1 MNLFRHPVRSALALA
16 LACAAVPAFA
26 QHNYSKTVFFG
37 DSLTDSGT
45 FRPGLVQVGGPE
57 AAILG
62 RFTTNPGLVWAEF
75 LADYYGTDA
84 WAANQGGDNF
94 AVGGARVN
102 EDRASP
108 FGTVPS
114 LASQLNHYL
123 AANGG
128 RADPNALYA
137 VWGGAN
143 DLFAVA
149 SGEKPPASIG
159 SVVAAQVGIV
169 AKLQQG
175 GARYVL
181 VPNIPDLGQ
190 TPQFLAQGAAASVA
204 GTQLSTAYNNALY
217 AGLGSAGL
225 RVIPMDTFNLLR
237 EIAASPSAYGFVNA
251 TGTACNIESS
261 LTCSPFN
268 LVTPG
273 ADESYVFAD
282 GVHPTTGAHRVVSQ
296 YAVSLLEGPRQIA
309 LLPHTASVTGRAR
322 AEQVAGHVG
331 ARPEAD
337 GTYWWGGLRADT
349 QRYEHGDL
357 YDGAAPAGL
366 FGVDWVRGATV
377 YGAFAGFGRG
387 RYDLGQ
393 EAGDFRQTD
402 TTLGGFIGWHGD
414 NAWANAQLSYSW
426 LGHDVSRDIRLGAAT
441 RTHTGSPDGSNF
453 SAGLSTGYRF
463 GEGAFRHGPVLSVL
477 SQRIEVD
484 GYAESGGNSS
494 ALILPDQK
502 VDSLIGSL
510 GWQASYAA
518 NPSFSPYL
526 RLSYDREFERPAEE
540 VFAQLQSIQ
549 GLAPYAVPGL
559 EFDRDYGTL
568 GLGAR
573 TRIFGHAADVG
584 VTSTLGQKGGHNATL
599 FITLG
604 GGF

>member
-1 MNLFRHPVRSALALA
+1 MNPFRHPVRSALVLA
-16 LACAAVPAFA
+16 LACAAAPAFA

-37 DSLTDSGT
+37 DSLTDSGA

-84 WAANQGGDNF
+84 WAANQGGDNY
-94 AVGGARVN
+94 AVGGSRLDV
-102 EDRASP
+102 ERAGP
-108 FGTVPS
+108 FGPVPS
-114 LASQLNHYL
+114 LATQLNQYL

-128 RADPNALYA
+128 RADPNALYT

-149 SGEKPPASIG
+149 AGQETPATIVSA
-159 SVVAAQVGIV
+159 VTAQVGIV
-169 AKLQQG
+169 ATLQQS

-190 TPQFLAQGAAASVA
+190 TPQFLAQGAAASA
-204 GTQLSTAYNNALY
+204 GGTQLAVAYNNALY
-217 AGLGSAGL
+217 AGLGAAGL
-225 RVIPMDTFNLLR
+225 RVIPMDTFSLLR
-237 EIAASPSAYGFVNA
+237 EIAASPATFGFVNV

-261 LTCSPFN
+261 LTCSPFD
-268 LVTPG
+268 LVAPG
-273 ADESYVFAD
+273 ADETYAFAD
-282 GVHPTTGAHRVVSQ
+282 GVHPTTGAHRVLSQ

-322 AEQVAGHVG
+322 AEQVAGHLG
-331 ARPEAD
+331 ARPDAD
-337 GTYWWGGLRADT
+337 GLYWWGGLRADT

-357 YDGAAPAGL
+357 YDGMAPAGI
-366 FGVDWVRGATV
+366 FGMDWVRGQAV

-387 RYDLGQ
+387 RYDFGQ
-393 EAGDFRQTD
+393 DAGDFRQTE
-402 TTLGGFIGWHGD
+402 TTLGGFAGWYGD
-414 NAWANAQLSYSW
+414 NAWFNAQLSYSW
-426 LGHDVSRDIRLGAAT
+426 LGHDVNREIRLGAAT
-441 RTHTGSPDGSNF
+441 RVHTGSPDGSNF
-453 SAGLSTGYRF
+453 SAGLGTGYKF

-494 ALILPDQK
+494 ALVLPDQK

-510 GWQASYAA
+510 GWQAIYAGSEA
-518 NPSFSPYL
+518 FSPYL

-540 VFAQLQSIQ
+540 VFAQLQTMP
-549 GLAPYAVPGL
+549 GVAPYAVPGL

-568 GLGAR
+568 LLGAR
-573 TRIFGHAADVG
+573 TRIFGHAADIG
-584 VTSTLGQKGGHNATL
+584 LTSTLGQKGGHNASV

-604 GGF
+604 GF

>member
-1 MNLFRHPVRSALALA
+1 MNPLRYPVRSMLAVA
-16 LACAAVPAFA
+16 LACAALPAAA

-37 DSLTDSGT
+37 DSLTDSGS

-84 WAANQGGDNF
+84 WAANQGGDNY
-94 AVGGARVN
+94 AVGGSRVN
-102 EDRASP
+102 VERTGP
-108 FGTVPS
+108 FGPVPS
-114 LASQLNHYL
+114 LAAQLNQYL
-123 AANGG
+123 TANGG
-128 RADPNALYA
+128 RADPNALYT

-149 SGEKPPASIG
+149 GGQETPATIVSA
-159 SVVAAQVGIV
+159 VTAQVGIV
-169 AKLQQG
+169 GRLQQG
-175 GARYVL
+175 GARYIL

-190 TPQFLAQGAAASVA
+190 TPQFLAQGAAGSAG
-204 GTQLSTAYNNALY
+204 GTQLSVAYNNALY
-217 AGLGSAGL
+217 SGLASAGL
-225 RVIPMDTFNLLR
+225 RVIPMDTFSLLR

-251 TGTACNIESS
+251 TSPACNIESS

-268 LVTPG
+268 LVAPR
-273 ADESYVFAD
+273 ADENYVFAD

-296 YAVSLLEGPRQIA
+296 YAVSLLEAPRQLA
-309 LLPHTASVTGRAR
+309 LLPYTATVTGRAR

-331 ARPEAD
+331 EHPEAD

-349 QRYEHGDL
+349 QRYDDGDL
-357 YDGAAPAGL
+357 YDGMAPAGL
-366 FGVDWVRGATV
+366 FGVDWVRGDLV

-387 RYDLGQ
+387 RYDFGQ
-393 EAGDFRQTD
+393 NAGDFRQTE
-402 TTLGGFIGWHGD
+402 TSLGGFLGWQSG
-414 NAWANAQLSYSW
+414 NTWVNAQVSYSW
-426 LGHDVSRDIRLGAAT
+426 LGHDVNREIVLGTAT
-441 RTHTGSPDGSNF
+441 RVHTGSPDGSNL
-453 SAGLSTGYRF
+453 SAGVSAGYQF
-463 GEGAFRHGPVLSVL
+463 GEGTFRHGPVLSVL

-484 GYAESGGNSS
+484 GYDESGGNSS

-502 VDSLIGSL
+502 VDSLVGSL
-510 GWQASYAA
+510 GWQASYAGSK
-518 NPSFSPYL
+518 NFSPYL

-549 GLAPYAVPGL
+549 GVGPYAVPGL

-568 GLGAR
+568 RLGAR
-573 TRIFGHAADVG
+573 TRIFGQAADVG
-584 VTSTLGQKGGHNATL
+584 LTSTLGQNGGHNAGV
-599 FITLG
+599 FITVG